1 MNKDYVNQKQE
12 GPILL
17 LLYVII
23 NNCNEI
29 SG

>member
-12 GPILL
+12 GLILL
-17 LLYVII
+17 LLYMII
-23 NNCNEI
+23 NNCNET